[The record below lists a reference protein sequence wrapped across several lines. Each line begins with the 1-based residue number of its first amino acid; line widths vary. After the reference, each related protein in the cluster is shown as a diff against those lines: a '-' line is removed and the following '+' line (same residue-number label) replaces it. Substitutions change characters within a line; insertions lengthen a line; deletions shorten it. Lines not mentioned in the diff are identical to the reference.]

1 MRAGGVGDIRQA
13 APWCSQSLWS
23 VAMQISV
30 FGVGYVGTVLA
41 ACLAED
47 GHDVVAVDISAE
59 KVRAINAGETPISEP
74 GLPALIDRMV
84 RAGKLWATTEADEA
98 IHSTELTFICVGT
111 PSLHNG
117 NLDLRYV
124 LQACEDTARAL
135 AMKSGHHSLV
145 IRSTIL
151 PGATERYVIPMLRQV
166 SRKEPGVDFGLG
178 YHPEFMRE
186 GCAVDDFRAPA
197 VAVFGALDE
206 HTAQLLRR
214 INEDNGSEIHEV
226 DITTAEAIKYAN
238 NSWHA
243 LKITFANEIGQICK
257 ASGIDGRRVMS
268 VLTADRKL
276 NMSPAYLKPG
286 FAFGGSCLPK
296 DLRALRYHAKTIDA
310 PSYLLDAT
318 LGANQAQIDHVLG
331 MITRNGKRRVT
342 MLGLTFKPDT
352 DDLRE
357 SPLVELAERLIGKG
371 FELVIYDRDLQLAR
385 LIGSNRRFAMQHLP
399 HLSALLV
406 ADMEHALQQS
416 DIVVLGTPH
425 PSFRGLRDHLR
436 MDHQVVDLVGHDAAL
451 REHPHYEGVC
461 W

>member
-1 MRAGGVGDIRQA
+1 MKV
-13 APWCSQSLWS
+13 
-23 VAMQISV
+23 SV

-41 ACLAED
+41 ACMAED
-47 GHDVVAVDISAE
+47 GHDVIAVDVSAE
-59 KVRAINAGETPISEP
+59 KVRTINAGETPISEP
-74 GLPALIDRMV
+74 GLPALIDRAV
-84 RAGKLWATTEADEA
+84 RARRLRATTEADEA
-98 IHSTELTFICVGT
+98 ILSTEVSFVCVGT

-124 LQACEDTARAL
+124 LQACEDLARAV
-135 AMKSGHHSLV
+135 AYKRDYHSLV
-145 IRSTIL
+145 VRSTIL
-151 PGATERYVIPMLRQV
+151 PGATNRYIIPMIRHV
-166 SRKEPGVDFGLG
+166 SRREPGVDFGLA
-178 YHPEFMRE
+178 YHPEFLRE
-186 GCAVDDFRAPA
+186 GSAIEDFRAPA
-197 VAVFGALDE
+197 VAVFGSLDE
-206 HTAQLLRR
+206 RSAQLLRR

-226 DITTAEAIKYAN
+226 DIATAEAIKYAN

-243 LKITFANEIGQICK
+243 LKVSFANEIGQICK
-257 ASGIDGRRVMS
+257 ATGIDGRRVMS

-310 PSYLLDAT
+310 PSHLLDAT
-318 LGANQAQIDHVLG
+318 LAANQAQIDRVLG

-371 FELVIYDRDLQLAR
+371 FEVAIYDRDLQLAR
-385 LIGSNRRFAMQHLP
+385 LIGSNRQFAMQHLP

-406 ADMEHALQQS
+406 ANLDDALAHS
-416 DIVVLGTPH
+416 DIVILGTPH
-425 PSFRGLRDHLR
+425 ASFRGLREHLR
-436 MDHQVVDLVGHDAAL
+436 TDHQVVDLVGHDAAL
-451 REHPHYEGVC
+451 REHPHYDGVC